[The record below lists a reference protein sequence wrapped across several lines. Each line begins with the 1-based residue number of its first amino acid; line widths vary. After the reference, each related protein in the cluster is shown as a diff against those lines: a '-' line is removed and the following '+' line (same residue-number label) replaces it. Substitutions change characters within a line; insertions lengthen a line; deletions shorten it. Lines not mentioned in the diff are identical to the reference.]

1 MPFGCMLVPMNLNV
15 CHLWTAAVAVTAA
28 LSPAA
33 AMAQELPRIFDKGGA
48 HARIESCVSHDAIEF
63 SIGHN
68 SALLDAGDRLQ
79 ITAAMQQRY
88 PMLHADGFAPSHL
101 LLWRRPGADWLFVA
115 LLANP
120 HKPSEVCFTATF
132 SAAVF
137 ELTPVLLKK
146 YFASAATRS

>member
-1 MPFGCMLVPMNLNV
+1 MLARMKMSVSRVRL
-15 CHLWTAAVAVTAA
+15 AALAAAAA

-33 AMAQELPRIFDKGGA
+33 VTAQELPRIFDKSGT

-63 SIGHN
+63 SIGQN

-79 ITAAMQQRY
+79 VTVAMQRRY
-88 PMLHADGFAPSHL
+88 PALQADGFAPSHL

-120 HKPSEVCFTATF
+120 DKPSEVCFTATF
-132 SAAVF
+132 SAGVF

-146 YFASAATRS
+146 YFVSAATRS

>member
-1 MPFGCMLVPMNLNV
+1 MHDASPLSGHPYALRNS
-15 CHLWTAAVAVTAA
+15 AVTA
-28 LSPAA
+28 LHGPFLAA
-33 AMAQELPRIFDKGGA
+33 DIGGT

-79 ITAAMQQRY
+79 VTVAMQQRY
-88 PMLHADGFAPSHL
+88 PMLQADGFAPSHVM
-101 LLWRRPGADWLFVA
+101 LWRRPGADWLFVA

-120 HKPSEVCFTATF
+120 HKPGEVCFTATF
-132 SAAVF
+132 SAAAF
-137 ELTPVLLKK
+137 ALTPVLLKK